1 MTKSMTLRLP
11 EETAANIE
19 AVARADEMPVSK
31 AVRDAIDAHVDKRR
45 KDKEFKERLARMMRE
60 NQEVLDR
67 LSK

>member
-1 MTKSMTLRLP
+1 MTLRLP